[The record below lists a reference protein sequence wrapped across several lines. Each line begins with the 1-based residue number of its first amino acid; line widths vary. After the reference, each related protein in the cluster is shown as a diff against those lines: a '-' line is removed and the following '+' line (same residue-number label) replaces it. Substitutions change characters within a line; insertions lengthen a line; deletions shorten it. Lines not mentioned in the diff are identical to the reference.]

1 MKAKELQKEIMQYLE
16 EIKTYNQALNIIS
29 FDHKTI
35 APKKGIAERNN
46 MMEQLQLMC
55 FKKQKDE
62 RFIDLINQA
71 YQIKDSFNPYFK
83 CKIENIYNQNLKMQN
98 ITPELSYKYSVHA
111 NESFEAWRKGKLEN
125 DYSIYKYKLQ
135 QVIDDTI
142 ESIKLRPQVYST
154 NYNALLDD
162 YEKGNTEE
170 KLDKFF
176 SELKEGILKI
186 LDKVLSSKKVIRE
199 DFLTNKVKIA
209 KQEKFSLY
217 LLKIIGFDLDA
228 GCLST
233 TEHPF
238 TSMASKNDVRVTTH
252 YYENLFI
259 SNIFS
264 TIHEGGHG
272 IFAQNEPDVMFKN
285 YLNDSMTFGMHECM
299 SRMYENMIGRS
310 EEFINLIYK
319 KFSSVFRKEFK
330 DVSEKELYEA
340 VNVVHP
346 SLVRTEADEL
356 TYCIHII
363 IRYELEKDLIN
374 QKITTEHLDEIWNQK
389 YQEYLGVHADN
400 YAEGLMQDVH
410 WSDGSFGYFPSYA
423 IGTVYAAQIMHK
435 MKQEIDVDN
444 LIKQNKLKEIKKWLS
459 KNAFNNA
466 SLLDPDQWI
475 KQITGEEINT
485 KYYLEYLENKLSKIY
500 NF

>member
-1 MKAKELQKEIMQYLE
+1 
-16 EIKTYNQALNIIS
+16 
-29 FDHKTI
+29 
-35 APKKGIAERNN
+35 
-46 MMEQLQLMC
+46 
-55 FKKQKDE
+55 
-62 RFIDLINQA
+62 
-71 YQIKDSFNPYFK
+71 
-83 CKIENIYNQNLKMQN
+83 
-98 ITPELSYKYSVHA
+98 
-111 NESFEAWRKGKLEN
+111 
-125 DYSIYKYKLQ
+125 
-135 QVIDDTI
+135 
-142 ESIKLRPQVYST
+142 
-154 NYNALLDD
+154 
-162 YEKGNTEE
+162 
-170 KLDKFF
+170 
-176 SELKEGILKI
+176 
-186 LDKVLSSKKVIRE
+186 
-199 DFLTNKVKIA
+199 
-209 KQEKFSLY
+209 
-217 LLKIIGFDLDA
+217 
-228 GCLST
+228 
-233 TEHPF
+233 
-238 TSMASKNDVRVTTH
+238 
-252 YYENLFI
+252 
-259 SNIFS
+259 
-264 TIHEGGHG
+264 
-272 IFAQNEPDVMFKN
+272 
-285 YLNDSMTFGMHECM
+285 M

-330 DVSEKELYEA
+330 DVSEKELYEGA
-340 VNVVHP
+340 NVVHP